1 MRRVLEWEAWCY
13 SDDDARTTVLKDG
26 NSMRSGFE
34 VGEEI
39 DLVACGAQ
47 ADVGSRRHKEVIL

>member
-1 MRRVLEWEAWCY
+1 
-13 SDDDARTTVLKDG
+13 
-26 NSMRSGFE
+26 MRSGFE